1 MCAWTWTNYWEHHGL
16 NLTFDRS
23 VFDYFFTCN
32 PNPNRACCMLVTRML
47 VTANNQLASNQ
58 HAMEWDPHTHVGYSS
73 SHVGYSHVGYSHVG
87 YSHVG
92 YLPHVGYMPQRYEIT
107 NVRSPAGWLLLHNSV
122 ITNMRATKLQG
133 AGWLSRM
140 LVISCWLL
148 HLARLVCHRYTPV
161 HSGMH
166 VGVAMGYRIQGAG
179 CRCKAS

>member
-1 MCAWTWTNYWEHHGL
+1 
-16 NLTFDRS
+16 
-23 VFDYFFTCN
+23 
-32 PNPNRACCMLVTRML
+32 MLVTRML

-73 SHVGYSHVGYSHVG
+73 SHVGYSHVGY
-87 YSHVG
+87 
-92 YLPHVGYMPQRYEIT
+92 LPHVGYMDQKYEIT

-148 HLARLVCHRYTPV
+148 HLARLVC
-161 HSGMH
+161 
-166 VGVAMGYRIQGAG
+166 
-179 CRCKAS
+179 

>member
-1 MCAWTWTNYWEHHGL
+1 
-16 NLTFDRS
+16 
-23 VFDYFFTCN
+23 
-32 PNPNRACCMLVTRML
+32 MLVTRML

-92 YLPHVGYMPQRYEIT
+92 YLPHVGYMRQKYEIT

-148 HLARLVCHRYTPV
+148 HLARLV
-161 HSGMH
+161 
-166 VGVAMGYRIQGAG
+166 
-179 CRCKAS
+179 

>member
-1 MCAWTWTNYWEHHGL
+1 
-16 NLTFDRS
+16 
-23 VFDYFFTCN
+23 
-32 PNPNRACCMLVTRML
+32 MLVTRML

-92 YLPHVGYMPQRYEIT
+92 YLPHVGYMDQKYEIT

-140 LVISCWLL
+140 LAISCWFL
-148 HLARLVCHRYTPV
+148 HLARLVCNSKPNLTLTQSKRTRGHC
-161 HSGMH
+161 
-166 VGVAMGYRIQGAG
+166 AG
-179 CRCKAS
+179 CSLGKPYDMAPPTRLHDPAMR

>member
-1 MCAWTWTNYWEHHGL
+1 
-16 NLTFDRS
+16 
-23 VFDYFFTCN
+23 
-32 PNPNRACCMLVTRML
+32 MLVTRML

-58 HAMEWDPHTHVGYSS
+58 HAMEWDPHMHVGYSS

-92 YLPHVGYMPQRYEIT
+92 YLPHVGYTGQRYEIT

-148 HLARLVCHRYTPV
+148 HLARLVCN
-161 HSGMH
+161 HSYH
-166 VGVAMGYRIQGAG
+166 
-179 CRCKAS
+179 

>member
-1 MCAWTWTNYWEHHGL
+1 M
-16 NLTFDRS
+16 TFDRS

-32 PNPNRACCMLVTRML
+32 PNPNRVCCMLVTRKL

-92 YLPHVGYMPQRYEIT
+92 YLPHVGYMDQKYEIT

-148 HLARLVCHRYTPV
+148 HLARLVCLARVISSLGHGR
-161 HSGMH
+161 
-166 VGVAMGYRIQGAG
+166 
-179 CRCKAS
+179 